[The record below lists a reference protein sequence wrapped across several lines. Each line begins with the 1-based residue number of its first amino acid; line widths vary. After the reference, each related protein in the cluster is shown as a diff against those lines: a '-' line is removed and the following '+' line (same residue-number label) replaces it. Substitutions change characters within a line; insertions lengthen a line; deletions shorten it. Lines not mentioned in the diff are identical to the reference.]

1 MRAFS
6 TLYCFSLQ
14 VSILLA
20 TTSIPVVAQ
29 APFPTS
35 GTDSEFTRLGVNNNQ
50 IPSQL
55 DRYIL
60 GAGDTI
66 SIQVQRPF
74 GPYRLGPGDVIGVVI
89 ERFPDL
95 GFQASVN
102 PEGKIIVPLLGTVS
116 LQNLTLAE
124 AQNKICSLFNT
135 YVIDPIVTLSLVSQ
149 RPELNFSVTINLE
162 GNVVLPQVGIV
173 SLKGLSLAEAQEKIR
188 LLRDRI
194 TPDQIIAVSLASP
207 RTVQITISGEV
218 LRPGIYPMG
227 SPTPRVADALLL
239 AGGSTMMADLRQVQL
254 RRKLIDGSI
263 ITQNIDLY
271 SPVLNGDAAPN
282 MRLQDGDAIVVMRR
296 DLAHDDNYDR
306 NLVARSSLA
315 QPQIRVRV
323 LNYATG
329 GIVTQTLPNGSN
341 FVDVL
346 SGVNPNFT
354 NVRDIALVRFD
365 PERGKAITQRLNG
378 KKALAGDA
386 TQNVPLQD
394 NDVIVIGRNLIGK
407 ITNLISTITQPFFSF
422 QNFLNFF
429 DSFVGGGGSGGK

>member
-6 TLYCFSLQ
+6 TLYLFSFQ
-14 VSILLA
+14 VSIFFA
-20 TTSIPVVAQ
+20 TPVIPVVAQ
-29 APFPTS
+29 APLPAST
-35 GTDSEFTRLGVNNNQ
+35 TDIEFNQLGVGSNE
-50 IPSQL
+50 ISPQL
-55 DRYIL
+55 NRYIL
-60 GAGDTI
+60 GPGDIITL
-66 SIQVQRPF
+66 QVQRPP
-74 GPYRLGPGDVIGVVI
+74 GPYRLGPGDVISVAI

-102 PEGKIIVPLLGTVS
+102 PEGKITVPLLGTVS

-124 AQNKICSLFNT
+124 AQNKIRSLFNT

-149 RPELNFSVTINLE
+149 RPELNLSLAINPE
-162 GNVVLPQVGIV
+162 GNVVLPQVGTV
-173 SLKGLSLAEAQEKIR
+173 SLKGLSLEEAQEKIR
-188 LLRDRI
+188 LLLDRI
-194 TPDQIIAVSLASP
+194 TPGQVVAVSLASP

-218 LRPGIYPMG
+218 SRPGIYPIS

-254 RRKLIDGSI
+254 RRKLIDGSV

-271 SPVLNGDAAPN
+271 SPLLNGEAAPN
-282 MRLQDGDAIVVMRR
+282 IRLQDGDAIVVMRR
-296 DLAHDDNYDR
+296 DFANDDNYDR
-306 NLVARSSLA
+306 NLIARSSLA

-329 GIVTQTLPNGSN
+329 GLVTQTLPNGSN

-354 NVRDIALVRFD
+354 NIRDIALVRFD
-365 PERGKAITQRLNG
+365 PEQGKAITQRLNG

-407 ITNLISTITQPFFSF
+407 ITNLINTLTQPFFSI

-429 DSFVGGGGSGGK
+429 ETFGSSSGGK

>member
-6 TLYCFSLQ
+6 TLYLFSFQ
-14 VSILLA
+14 VSIFLA
-20 TTSIPVVAQ
+20 TPTIPIVAQ
-29 APFPTS
+29 APPPASATHI
-35 GTDSEFTRLGVNNNQ
+35 EFT
-50 IPSQL
+50 QL
-55 DRYIL
+55 DVSSNEILPQLNRYIL
-60 GAGDTI
+60 GPGDIITL
-66 SIQVQRPF
+66 QVQRPP
-74 GPYRLGPGDVIGVVI
+74 GSYRLGPGDVISVAI

-102 PEGKIIVPLLGTVS
+102 PEGKITVPLLGTVS

-124 AQNKICSLFNT
+124 AQNKIRSLFNT

-149 RPELNFSVTINLE
+149 RPELNLSLAINPE
-162 GNVVLPQVGIV
+162 GNVVLPQVGTV
-173 SLKGLSLAEAQEKIR
+173 SLKGLSLEEAQEKIR
-188 LLRDRI
+188 LLLDRV
-194 TPDQIIAVSLASP
+194 TPGQVVAVSLASP

-218 LRPGIYPMG
+218 PRPGIYPIS
-227 SPTPRVADALLL
+227 SPTPRIADALLL

-263 ITQNIDLY
+263 ITQNLDLY
-271 SPVLNGDAAPN
+271 SPLLNGEGAPN
-282 MRLQDGDAIVVMRR
+282 IRLQDGDAIVVMRR
-296 DLAHDDNYDR
+296 DLASDDNYDR

-329 GIVTQTLPNGSN
+329 GLVTQTLPNGSN

-354 NVRDIALVRFD
+354 NIRDIALVRFD

-407 ITNLISTITQPFFSF
+407 ITNLINTFTQPFFSI

-429 DSFVGGGGSGGK
+429 ETFGSSSGGK

>member
-6 TLYCFSLQ
+6 TLYCFSVP
-14 VSILLA
+14 VSILFA

-29 APFPTS
+29 VPFPASVTN
-35 GTDSEFTRLGVNNNQ
+35 SEFTQLGVNNNE
-50 IPSQL
+50 IPSQI

-60 GAGDTI
+60 GPGDTI
-66 SIQVQRPF
+66 SIQIQRPF

-95 GFQASVN
+95 GFQAAVN

-124 AQNKICSLFNT
+124 AQNKIRSLFNT
-135 YVIDPIVTLSLVSQ
+135 YVIDPSVTLSLVSQ
-149 RPELNFSVTINLE
+149 RPELNFSATINPE
-162 GNVVLPQVGIV
+162 GNVVLPEVGTV
-173 SLKGLSLAEAQEKIR
+173 SLKGLSLEEAQEKIR

-194 TPDQIIAVSLASP
+194 TPDQVVAVSLASP

-218 LRPGIYPMG
+218 LRPGIYPIG
-227 SPTPRVADALLL
+227 SATPRIADALQL

-282 MRLQDGDAIVVMRR
+282 FRLQDGDAIVVVRR
-296 DLAHDDNYDR
+296 DLANDDNYDR

-354 NVRDIALVRFD
+354 NIRDIALVRFD

-378 KKALAGDA
+378 KKALTGDA

-429 DSFVGGGGSGGK
+429 DNFVGGGGK

>member
-6 TLYCFSLQ
+6 TLYYLSFS
-14 VSILLA
+14 VSILLT

-29 APFPTS
+29 APFPGS
-35 GTDSEFTRLGVNNNQ
+35 VTDSEFTPLGVNNNE

-60 GAGDTI
+60 GSGDTI
-66 SIQVQRPF
+66 TIQVQRPF

-95 GFQASVN
+95 GFQAAVN

-124 AQNKICSLFNT
+124 AQNQIRSLFNT
-135 YVIDPIVTLSLVSQ
+135 YVINPIVTLSLVSQ
-149 RPELNFSVTINLE
+149 RPEINFSVTINPE
-162 GNVVLPQVGIV
+162 GNVVLPQVGTV
-173 SLKGLSLAEAQEKIR
+173 SLKGLSLEEAQEKIR

-194 TPDQIIAVSLASP
+194 TPDQIVAVSLASP

-218 LRPGIYPMG
+218 PKPGIYPMN
-227 SPTPRVADALLL
+227 SPTPRIVDALQL

-271 SPVLNGDAAPN
+271 NPVLKGETAPN
-282 MRLQDGDAIVVMRR
+282 FRLQDGDAIVVMRR
-296 DLAHDDNYDR
+296 NSANDHNYNR

-354 NVRDIALVRFD
+354 NIRDIALVRFD

-378 KKALAGDA
+378 KKALGGDP

-429 DSFVGGGGSGGK
+429 DSFIGGGGSGGK